1 MIYNSLLEMIGQTPV
16 VKLNAMPLS
25 QGAEVYVKLEGK
37 NPGGSIKDR
46 AALGMIEDA
55 EKKGKLKPGMTIVE
69 PTSGNTGIAIAMIG
83 ALKGYKVVIIMPETM
98 SIERRI
104 IMKAYGAEIL
114 LTEGAKGMKGAIER
128 ASQLKEEDDNVF
140 IPGQFSNPANPDMHY
155 KTTAQE
161 ILNDF
166 ERLDVFV
173 AGVGTSGTIS
183 GVGKRLKEERP
194 FIKIVAVEPA
204 NSPVI
209 SGGQPGSHKI
219 QGIGAGFV
227 TALYNQDVVDQLM
240 TVEDDDAYQTA
251 NRLAREEGLFL
262 GISAAANVAAA
273 LKIAAELGPDAK
285 VLTVAPDSGDKYLSM
300 NVFRGEA

>member
-1 MIYNSLLEMIGQTPV
+1 MIYNSLLDMIGHTPV
-16 VKLNAMPLS
+16 VKLSTLAAEN
-25 QGAEVYVKLEGK
+25 GAEVYVKLEGK

-55 EKKGKLKPGMTIVE
+55 EAKGVLKPGMTIVE

-83 ALKGYKVVIIMPETM
+83 ALKGYRVVIIMPETM

-104 IMKAYGAEIL
+104 IMKAYGAEII
-114 LTEGAKGMKGAIER
+114 LTEGSKGMKGAIEKAVALR
-128 ASQLKEEDDNVF
+128 EEDQTVY
-140 IPGQFSNPANPDMHY
+140 IPSQFSNSANAEMHY

-173 AGVGTSGTIS
+173 AGVGTGGTIS

-194 FIKIVAVEPA
+194 GTRIVGVEPA
-204 NSPVI
+204 KSPVI
-209 SGGQPGSHKI
+209 SGGQPGPHKI

-227 TALYNQDVVDQLM
+227 TELYNQNVVDQIM
-240 TVEDDDAYQTA
+240 TIEDEEAFEFA

-262 GISAAANVAAA
+262 GISASANVAAA
-273 LKIAAELGPDAK
+273 IKIAAELGPDAK

-300 NVFRGEA
+300 NVFQG

>member
-16 VKLNAMPLS
+16 VKLNTLPDAS
-25 QGAEVYVKLEGK
+25 GAEVYVKLEGK

-55 EKKGKLKPGMTIVE
+55 ESKGALKPGMTIVE

-83 ALKGYKVVIIMPETM
+83 ALKGYRVVIIMPETM
-98 SIERRI
+98 SVERRI
-104 IMKAYGAEIL
+104 IMKAYGAEIQ
-114 LTEGAKGMKGAIER
+114 LTEGTKGMKGAIEK
-128 ASQLKEEDDNVF
+128 AVQMKAEDENIF
-140 IPGQFSNPANPDMHY
+140 IPGQFSNPANPEMHY
-155 KTTAQE
+155 RTTAQE

-166 ERLDVFV
+166 DRLDVFV

-194 FIKIVAVEPA
+194 SIKIVAVEPA

-209 SGGQPGSHKI
+209 SGGQPGPHKI

-227 TALYNQDVVDQLM
+227 TSLYNQEVVDQLL
-240 TVEDDDAYQTA
+240 TVEDDVAYQTA

-300 NVFRGEA
+300 NVFQG

>member
-16 VKLNAMPLS
+16 VRLNTLPDS
-25 QGAEVYVKLEGK
+25 SGAEVYVKLEGK

-55 EKKGKLKPGMTIVE
+55 ESKGMLKPGMTIVE

-83 ALKGYKVVIIMPETM
+83 ALKGYRVVIIMPETM
-98 SIERRI
+98 SVERRI
-104 IMKAYGAEIL
+104 IMKAYGAEIQ
-114 LTEGAKGMKGAIER
+114 LTEGTKGMKGAIEK
-128 ASQLKEEDDNVF
+128 AVQMKEADDNIF
-140 IPGQFSNPANPDMHY
+140 IPGQFSNPANLEMHY
-155 KTTAQE
+155 RTTAQE

-166 ERLDVFV
+166 DRLDVFV

-194 FIKIVAVEPA
+194 SIKIVAVEPA

-209 SGGQPGSHKI
+209 SGGQPGPHKI

-227 TALYNQDVVDQLM
+227 TSLYNQEVVDQLL
-240 TVEDDDAYQTA
+240 TVEDDVAYQTA
-251 NRLAREEGLFL
+251 NNLAREEGLFL

-300 NVFRGEA
+300 NVFQG

>member
-16 VKLNAMPLS
+16 VKLNAMPHS
-25 QGAEVYVKLEGK
+25 QGAEVFVKLEGK

-55 EKKGKLKPGMTIVE
+55 EKKGRLKPGMTIVE

-114 LTEGAKGMKGAIER
+114 LTEGTKGMKGAIER
-128 ASQLKEEDDNVF
+128 ASQMKEEDDNVF

-155 KTTAQE
+155 MTTAQE
-161 ILNDF
+161 ILDDF
-166 ERLDVFV
+166 DRLDVFV

-194 FIKIVAVEPA
+194 SIKIVAVEPA

-209 SGGQPGSHKI
+209 SGGQPGPHKI

-227 TALYNQDVVDQLM
+227 TSLYNQDVVDQLM
-240 TVEDDDAYQTA
+240 TVEDEDAYQTA

-273 LKIAAELGPDAK
+273 LKLAAELGPDAK

>member
-16 VKLNAMPLS
+16 VKLNTLPDTS
-25 QGAEVYVKLEGK
+25 GAEVYVKLEGK

-55 EKKGKLKPGMTIVE
+55 ESKGALKPGMTIVE

-83 ALKGYKVVIIMPETM
+83 ALKGYRVVIIMPETM
-98 SIERRI
+98 SVERRI
-104 IMKAYGAEIL
+104 IMKAYGAEIQ
-114 LTEGAKGMKGAIER
+114 LTEGTKGMKGAIEK
-128 ASQLKEEDDNVF
+128 AVQMKAEDENIF
-140 IPGQFSNPANPDMHY
+140 IPGQFSNPANPEMHY
-155 KTTAQE
+155 RTTAQE

-166 ERLDVFV
+166 DRLDVFV

-194 FIKIVAVEPA
+194 SIKIVAVEPA

-209 SGGQPGSHKI
+209 SGGQPGPHKI

-227 TALYNQDVVDQLM
+227 TSLYNQEVVDQLL
-240 TVEDDDAYQTA
+240 TVEDDVAYQTA

-300 NVFRGEA
+300 NVFQG

>member
-1 MIYNSLLEMIGQTPV
+1 MIYKSLLDMIGQTPV
-16 VKLNAMPLS
+16 IKLSKLPAS
-25 QGAEVYVKLEGK
+25 TGAEVYVKLEGK

-55 EKKGKLKPGMTIVE
+55 EAKGTLKPGMTIVE

-83 ALKGYKVVIIMPETM
+83 ALKGYRVVIIMPETM
-98 SIERRI
+98 SVERRI
-104 IMKAYGAEIL
+104 IMKAYGADII
-114 LTEGAKGMKGAIER
+114 LTEGSKGMKGAIEKAVAMR
-128 ASQLKEEDDNVF
+128 EEDHTVF
-140 IPGQFSNPANPDMHY
+140 IPSQFSNPANAEMHY
-155 KTTAQE
+155 RTTALE

-166 ERLDVFV
+166 EHLDVFV
-173 AGVGTSGTIS
+173 TGVGTSGTVS

-194 FIKIVAVEPA
+194 GIRIVGVEPA
-204 NSPVI
+204 KSPVI
-209 SGGQPGSHKI
+209 SGGQPGPHKI

-227 TALYNQDVVDQLM
+227 TDLYNENIVDQIM
-240 TVEDDDAYQTA
+240 TIEDDEAFEFA

-273 LKIAAELGPDAK
+273 LKIAAELSPEAK

-300 NVFRGEA
+300 NVFQG

>member
-1 MIYNSLLEMIGQTPV
+1 MIYNSLLDMIGHTPV
-16 VKLNAMPLS
+16 VKLSTLAAEN
-25 QGAEVYVKLEGK
+25 GAEVYVKLEGK

-55 EKKGKLKPGMTIVE
+55 EAKGVLKPGMTIVE

-83 ALKGYKVVIIMPETM
+83 ALKGYRVVIIMPETM

-104 IMKAYGAEIL
+104 IMKAYGAEII
-114 LTEGAKGMKGAIER
+114 LTEGSKGMKGAIEKAVALR
-128 ASQLKEEDDNVF
+128 EEDQTVY
-140 IPGQFSNPANPDMHY
+140 IPSQFSNPANAEMHY

-173 AGVGTSGTIS
+173 AGVGTGGTIS

-194 FIKIVAVEPA
+194 GTRIVGVEPA
-204 NSPVI
+204 KSPVI
-209 SGGQPGSHKI
+209 SGGQPGPHKI

-227 TALYNQDVVDQLM
+227 TELYNQNVVDQIM
-240 TVEDDDAYQTA
+240 TIEDEEAFEFA

-262 GISAAANVAAA
+262 GISASANVAAA
-273 LKIAAELGPDAK
+273 IKIAAELGPDAK

-300 NVFRGEA
+300 NVFQG

>member
-1 MIYNSLLEMIGQTPV
+1 MIYNSLLDMIGHTPV
-16 VKLNAMPLS
+16 VKLSTLAAGN
-25 QGAEVYVKLEGK
+25 GAEVYVKLEGK

-55 EKKGKLKPGMTIVE
+55 EVKGILKPGMTIVE

-83 ALKGYKVVIIMPETM
+83 ALKGYRVVIIMPETM

-104 IMKAYGAEIL
+104 IMKAYGAEII
-114 LTEGAKGMKGAIER
+114 LTEGSKGMKGAIEKAVALR
-128 ASQLKEEDDNVF
+128 EEDQTVY
-140 IPGQFSNPANPDMHY
+140 IPSQFSNPANAEMHY

-183 GVGKRLKEERP
+183 GVGRRLKEERP
-194 FIKIVAVEPA
+194 GTRIVGVEPA
-204 NSPVI
+204 KSPVI
-209 SGGQPGSHKI
+209 SGGQPGPHKI

-227 TALYNQDVVDQLM
+227 TELYNQNVVDQIM
-240 TVEDDDAYQTA
+240 TIEDEEAFEFA

-273 LKIAAELGPDAK
+273 IKIAAELGPDAK

-300 NVFRGEA
+300 NVFQG

>member
-1 MIYNSLLEMIGQTPV
+1 MIYNSLLDMIGHTPV
-16 VKLNAMPLS
+16 VKLNTLTAGN
-25 QGAEVYVKLEGK
+25 GAQVYVKLEGK

-55 EKKGKLKPGMTIVE
+55 EAKGALKQGMTIVE

-83 ALKGYKVVIIMPETM
+83 ALKGYRVVIIMPETM

-104 IMKAYGAEIL
+104 IMKAYGAEIV
-114 LTEGAKGMKGAIER
+114 LTEGSKGMKGAIEKAVSLR
-128 ASQLKEEDDNVF
+128 EEDNMVF
-140 IPGQFSNPANPDMHY
+140 IPGQFSNPANAEMHY
-155 KTTAQE
+155 NTTAQE
-161 ILNDF
+161 IMNDF

-183 GVGKRLKEERP
+183 GVGRRLKEDRP
-194 FIKIVAVEPA
+194 GTRIVGVEPA
-204 NSPVI
+204 KSPVI
-209 SGGQPGSHKI
+209 SGGQPGPHKI

-227 TALYNQDVVDQLM
+227 TDLFNQNVVDQIM
-240 TVEDDDAYQTA
+240 TIEDEEAFEFA

-273 LKIAAELGPDAK
+273 IKIASELGPDAK

-300 NVFRGEA
+300 NVFQG

>member
-1 MIYNSLLEMIGQTPV
+1 MIYNSLLDMIGHTPV
-16 VKLNAMPLS
+16 VKLNTLTAGN
-25 QGAEVYVKLEGK
+25 GAQVYVKLEGK

-55 EKKGKLKPGMTIVE
+55 EAKGALKPGMTIVE

-83 ALKGYKVVIIMPETM
+83 ALKGYRVVIIMPETM

-104 IMKAYGAEIL
+104 IMKAYGAEIV
-114 LTEGAKGMKGAIER
+114 LTEGSKGMKGAIEKAVSLR
-128 ASQLKEEDDNVF
+128 EEDKMVF
-140 IPGQFSNPANPDMHY
+140 IPGQFSNPANAEMHY
-155 KTTAQE
+155 NTTAQE
-161 ILNDF
+161 IMDDF

-183 GVGKRLKEERP
+183 GVGRRLKEDRP
-194 FIKIVAVEPA
+194 GTRIVGVEPA
-204 NSPVI
+204 KSPVI
-209 SGGQPGSHKI
+209 SGGQPGPHKI

-227 TALYNQDVVDQLM
+227 TDLYNQNVVDQIM
-240 TVEDDDAYQTA
+240 TIEDEEAFEFA

-273 LKIAAELGPDAK
+273 IKIAAELGPDAK

-300 NVFRGEA
+300 NVFQG